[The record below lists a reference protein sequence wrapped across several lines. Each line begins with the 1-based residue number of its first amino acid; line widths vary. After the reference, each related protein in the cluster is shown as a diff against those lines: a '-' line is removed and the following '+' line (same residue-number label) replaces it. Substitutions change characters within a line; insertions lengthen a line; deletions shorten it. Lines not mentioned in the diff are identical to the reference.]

1 MVKCRLQ
8 RGAFGRLL
16 LQKVGVVLH
25 KAGDR
30 PADEVQIGVHRA
42 VRSLQGTRNFV
53 DRPPAPHR
61 EVERHS
67 CAQHDSR
74 KQQQNHLNQQRVQPL
89 HRLLFRQN
97 EQITQA
103 QRVTARKVQ
112 DQIVAA
118 VPCALRGQPVFGQAV
133 GQIQVI
139 VAVQADPAVVI
150 VQHKQRIA
158 VVLLQKREL
167 FLQPVRI
174 DAEEHGPGLA
184 AHRAAAGDAVIDV
197 LPAQLAE
204 KRRAVVVG
212 ANLLPQ
218 GGVVAPLPQVVAEDL
233 RRVDRAAV
241 DDAVHAV

>member
-8 RGAFGRLL
+8 RGAVGRLL
-16 LQKVGVVLH
+16 LQQMGVILH
-25 KAGDR
+25 KLADR
-30 PADEVQIGVHRA
+30 AADKVQIGVHRA
-42 VRSLQGTRNFV
+42 VSRLQGAR
-53 DRPPAPHR
+53 DLIDGPPAPHR
-61 EVERHS
+61 KVERYRR
-67 CAQHDSR
+67 AQHDR
-74 KQQQNHLNQQRVQPL
+74 GKNQEKHLVAQGIQLP
-89 HRLLFRQN
+89 HCLLFRQN

-133 GQIQVI
+133 GQTQVI

-158 VVLLQKREL
+158 VVLLQKREH

-184 AHRAAAGDAVIDV
+184 AHQAAAGDAVIDV
-197 LPAQLAE
+197 LPTQLAE
-204 KRRAVVVG
+204 KRCAVVIGADRLPQRGVIAPFQQVAAENVRRIDRAVVD
-212 ANLLPQ
+212 N
-218 GGVVAPLPQVVAEDL
+218 
-233 RRVDRAAV
+233 
-241 DDAVHAV
+241 AVHAV